1 MSSKRTRPKTAHVAF
16 TTEERQKLE
25 ELAAERGITISTWMR
40 LTIRDE
46 HAKLRARRAAEVLS
60 TPGAK

>member
-1 MSSKRTRPKTAHVAF
+1 MTSKRTRSNMAHVAF
-16 TTEERQKLE
+16 TTEERQQLE

-40 LTIRDE
+40 LQIRDE
-46 HAKLRARRAAEVLS
+46 HSKLRARRAAEVLS